1 MKLDQLHADAD
12 LVRRHSL
19 PLAAVPHRAGADTDL
34 PPATADDWMHD
45 SRSAPA
51 DAGAQG
57 CGQSAFAEGAFGA
70 AEAVDA
76 HAPAAS
82 RLPPL
87 FSAEDEPWPAPPPP
101 TGAARVRAAW
111 IGRLA
116 RLAAGVQTPRD
127 AVAGGAD
134 TAQAAAPTR
143 RQINLAPWLAA
154 GVIGIVLLALAAG
167 LISHQRID
175 AEAAQLVEAKR
186 HAAEQALSLLHA
198 ADRSTAGAS
207 ARPPDAPV
215 PNGATPVGESALQPI
230 PELPAGRERHD
241 AMLAAIKG
249 GTVLASL
256 PPSALAQ
263 PSALPAELPPP
274 NAVAGAA
281 RTGAAPGAPRP
292 PKKVALLVEGAATT
306 TARTAPA
313 ADPLAATAVRG
324 TLKGA
329 AAPQHRVYQLRES
342 DGEWLGFIARADA
355 DPLAAGVWA
364 GSGDLLA
371 GGWRVAE
378 VTSQR
383 LTLVGA
389 NGALEILRP

>member
-19 PLAAVPHRAGADTDL
+19 PLAAAPHRAGADADL
-34 PPATADDWMHD
+34 PPGSPDDWMHGA
-45 SRSAPA
+45 RSTQP
-51 DAGAQG
+51 DAGAHDRD
-57 CGQSAFAEGAFGA
+57 QSALADDTFGA
-70 AEAVDA
+70 AEAADA
-76 HAPAAS
+76 HVPAAS

-87 FSAEDEPWPAPPPP
+87 FSAEGEPWPAPPPP
-101 TGAARVRAAW
+101 TGAARARTAW
-111 IGRLA
+111 IERLA
-116 RLAAGVQTPRD
+116 RLAAGAQAPRD
-127 AVAGGAD
+127 AAAHGAD
-134 TAQAAAPTR
+134 ATPAAPVAPTR
-143 RQINLAPWLAA
+143 RQVNLAPWLAA

-198 ADRSTAGAS
+198 ADRSTTGAS
-207 ARPPDAPV
+207 PRLPDAP
-215 PNGATPVGESALQPI
+215 PPTGATPVGEPASQPAT
-230 PELPAGRERHD
+230 ELPASRDRHD

-263 PSALPAELPPP
+263 PSALPAELPP
-274 NAVAGAA
+274 ASVATSAGTV
-281 RTGAAPGAPRP
+281 RTSAAPGASRP
-292 PKKVALLVEGAATT
+292 AKKVALLVEGAAPT
-306 TARTAPA
+306 P
-313 ADPLAATAVRG
+313 DPLAAAAVRG

-329 AAPQHRVYQLRES
+329 AVPQHRVYQLRES
-342 DGEWLGFIARADA
+342 DGEWLGFVARVDA